1 MYTSGCPNRLYRDS
15 SGNQRGTMNSR
26 SFWALTFGAALI
38 AGVAAD
44 AGAQAKNKE
53 ETSAGSAPANEP
65 ATVSEHATDSTR
77 TYATGALRFESSW
90 GNVSIIRGADG
101 PVIGNLGWFREF
113 DLEQLLAR
121 SPSAVADARV
131 FETNN
136 FRGSVVTAI
145 GATTT
150 LIGVIV
156 AANSSNNASSPV
168 LIIGGVGAMVW
179 GVQHLSTSYSAL
191 SRALWRYNRDL
202 AR

>member
-1 MYTSGCPNRLYRDS
+1 
-15 SGNQRGTMNSR
+15 MNSR
-26 SFWALTFGAALI
+26 MFWALRFGAALMV
-38 AGVAAD
+38 GVAAN
-44 AGAQAKNKE
+44 AGAQVKNKG
-53 ETSAGSAPANEP
+53 ETGLGQASAGAAAVTER
-65 ATVSEHATDSTR
+65 ATDSTR
-77 TYATGALRFESSW
+77 NYATGALRFESSW

-101 PVIGNLGWFREF
+101 PVVGTLGWFRDF
-113 DLEQLLAR
+113 DLAQLLAS

-136 FRGSVVTAI
+136 FRGSVVGAI

-179 GVQHLSTSYSAL
+179 GAQHLSMSYSAL

-202 AR
+202 KR